1 MILAPNFKDTPPYVW
16 DSFFRHSVGF
26 DRLFTHVER
35 MRGVLPSYPPHDLI
49 KTDEGYQIEMAIAGF
64 SKNDLTI
71 ELKEDIL
78 SISGEMKSS
87 DKQTAY
93 LHKGIAER
101 KFVKNF
107 SLCEHADVSD
117 ITLRNGVL
125 TIQIV
130 INIPDKEKPKLLSI
144 N

>member
-1 MILAPNFKDTPPYVW
+1 MIMARNFKDTPPYVW

-49 KTDEGYQIEMAIAGF
+49 KTKEGYQIEMAIAGF
-64 SKNDLTI
+64 SKEDLKI

-78 SISGEMKSS
+78 SIVGQMQSS
-87 DKQTAY
+87 DKE
-93 LHKGIAER
+93 IAER

-107 SLCEHADVSD
+107 SLSEHADVSD
-117 ITLRNGVL
+117 ITLLDGVL

-130 INIPDKEKPKLLSI
+130 INIPEKEKIKLLPI

>member
-1 MILAPNFKDTPPYVW
+1 MIMARNFKDTPPYVW

-49 KTDEGYQIEMAIAGF
+49 KTKEGYRIEMAIAGF
-64 SKNDLTI
+64 SKEDLKI

-78 SISGEMKSS
+78 SIAGQMQSS
-87 DKQTAY
+87 DKETEY

-107 SLCEHADVSD
+107 SLSEHADVSD
-117 ITLRNGVL
+117 ITLLDGVL

-130 INIPDKEKPKLLSI
+130 INIPEKEKIKLLPI

>member
-1 MILAPNFKDTPPYVW
+1 
-16 DSFFRHSVGF
+16 
-26 DRLFTHVER
+26 

-49 KTDEGYQIEMAIAGF
+49 KTEEGYQIEMAVAGF
-64 SKNDLTI
+64 SKDDLTI

-78 SISGEMKSS
+78 SISGDMQSS
-87 DKQTAY
+87 DNKTEY

-107 SLCEHADVSD
+107 SLSEHADVSD
-117 ITLRNGVL
+117 ITLRDGVL
-125 TIQIV
+125 SIQVV
-130 INIPDKEKPKLLSI
+130 INIPEKEKAKLLPI